1 MGFYLQPNAKQ
12 KYVCVVFVCAAGK
25 RKQRVLKWY
34 LSCLAI
40 KLLHLIGTNLPWS
53 LWNTPGIFCFFL
65 AYDLLKGLPAV
76 CWVMLWFRNRDTV
89 HSTGPFILLPWT
101 WGGQR
106 TPTRREKMLQTGR
119 WCFLEEWNYTKRK
132 KRAALPWRRGNFKV
146 LRVDLGVWK

>member
-1 MGFYLQPNAKQ
+1 MGTGFYLQPNARQ

-25 RKQRVLKWY
+25 RKQRILKWY

-65 AYDLLKGLPAV
+65 AYDLLKGLAAV

-89 HSTGPFILLPWT
+89 HSTGPFILLLWHGEDRGHPHGERKCCRQ
-101 WGGQR
+101 GGGVFWR
-106 TPTRREKMLQTGR
+106 SEITLKGR
-119 WCFLEEWNYTKRK
+119 KEVLFLEEE
-132 KRAALPWRRGNFKV
+132 GI
-146 LRVDLGVWK
+146 LRS